1 MGSKKTR
8 IDLYGV
14 NMGQNHIL
22 LKRYKQVL
30 IANASVLLFRRLAV
44 EVFVVGLRLVA
55 GMVTNVRSSLREGS
69 RQPPRPKARTPF
81 SSLMKSW
88 AARQSRGNSAGLA
101 FRHHVSPVRE
111 SRDISLLAMGI
122 TASSSLSGQHCDFW
136 SSLTAP
142 SAPVWVL

>member
-69 RQPPRPKARTPF
+69 RRARKP
-81 SSLMKSW
+81 
-88 AARQSRGNSAGLA
+88 ARRS
-101 FRHHVSPVRE
+101 VR
-111 SRDISLLAMGI
+111 
-122 TASSSLSGQHCDFW
+122 
-136 SSLTAP
+136 
-142 SAPVWVL
+142 